1 LKLLH
6 FAAIDIGSNA
16 IRLLFMNVLEEGR
29 KVIFKKS
36 SLIRVPVRLGDDAF
50 IAGKISPKKVEK
62 LIKTIQ
68 AFKNLMDVH
77 EVVAFRAC
85 ATSAMREASNGKEVV
100 QQVKNETGIEIT
112 VIDGKEEAEIIYSN
126 QIVEMINDNNSYL
139 YVDVGGGSTEITLFS
154 NRKLV
159 DSRSFNIG
167 TIRMLNK
174 KIGESDFAQMKK
186 WLNALSLKKQPISLI
201 GSGGNI
207 NKIIKISGN
216 KDKQFLVLEELKEI
230 DKFLNYYSVD
240 ERIKVLGLNPDRADV
255 IVPASEIFIK
265 IMRWTGAKRIIVPTI
280 GVSDGI
286 IHQLY
291 TEYKRS
297 KKKSGLI
304 GDNM

>member
-1 LKLLH
+1 MKVLR

-16 IRLLFMNVLEEGR
+16 IRLLFMNVVEEDQ
-29 KVIFKKS
+29 KAIFKKS

-50 IAGKISPKKVEK
+50 IDGKISQMKIEK
-62 LIKTIQ
+62 LIKTIN

-77 EVVAFRAC
+77 EVVDFRTC
-85 ATSAMREASNGKEVV
+85 ATSAMREATNGKEVV
-100 QQVKNETGIEIT
+100 QQVKDETGIEIQ

-126 QIVEMINDNNSYL
+126 QIVEMIDDDNHYL

-154 NRKLV
+154 NRKLIE
-159 DSRSFNIG
+159 SHSFDIG

-174 KIGESDFAQMKK
+174 RITDDDFKKMKK
-186 WLNALSLKKQPISLI
+186 WLKHLKTDKKDVSLI

-207 NKIIKISGN
+207 NKIFKISGK
-216 KDKQFLVLEELKEI
+216 KDKQHLVIEELEEI
-230 DKFLNYYSVD
+230 DKFLNYYSID

-255 IVPASEIFIK
+255 IVPASEIFLK
-265 IMRWTGAKRIIVPTI
+265 IMKWTGAKRIIVPTI

-291 TEYKRS
+291 NDYKKR
-297 KKKSGLI
+297 KK
-304 GDNM
+304 

>member
-1 LKLLH
+1 
-6 FAAIDIGSNA
+6 
-16 IRLLFMNVLEEGR
+16 MNVLEEGR

>member
-1 LKLLH
+1 MKLLR

-16 IRLLFMNVLEEGR
+16 IRLLFMNVVEEDS
-29 KVIFKKS
+29 KAIFKKS

-50 IAGKISPKKVEK
+50 IAGEISQKKIEK

-77 EVVAFRAC
+77 EVVAFRTC
-85 ATSAMREASNGKEVV
+85 ATSAMREATNSKDVV
-100 QQVKNETGIEIT
+100 QRVKDETGIEIQ
-112 VIDGKEEAEIIYSN
+112 VIDGKQEAEIIYSN
-126 QIVEMINDNNSYL
+126 QIVEMIDDDDHYL

-154 NRKLV
+154 NKKLIE
-159 DSRSFNIG
+159 SHSFDIG

-174 KIGESDFAQMKK
+174 RVTDDDFKQMKI
-186 WLNALSLKKQPISLI
+186 WLKKLKTDKKDVSLI

-207 NKIIKISGN
+207 NKIYKISGK
-216 KDKQFLVLEELKEI
+216 KDKQHLILEELNEI
-230 DKFLNYYSVD
+230 DKFLNYYSVE

-255 IVPASEIFIK
+255 IVPASEIFLK
-265 IMRWTGAKRIIVPTI
+265 IMKWTGAKRIIVPTI

-291 TEYKRS
+291 NDYKKS
-297 KKKSGLI
+297 KK
-304 GDNM
+304 